1 MMSGSSDIAAILRRN
16 RLLSELDDTQTAE
29 LVTLGR
35 RTRFRE
41 GQTVFTKGDPGDCL
55 YAILKGQI
63 GVSTSAAD
71 GKTMMLNILDAG
83 DVLGEIALIDG
94 KERTAGA
101 AALRDCELFR
111 IDRPE
116 FIAFLER
123 HPKLSV
129 RMMVVLCERLR
140 WVSENIEDA
149 VFHDVPRRLARRI
162 LKLADLYGQ
171 RTPTGVRV
179 RQPVSQEGLA
189 AMLGVTREMVNK
201 SLKALRT
208 CGAVTYTKGFLV
220 VTDLALL
227 KDMAG
232 ETDPV
237 P

>member
-1 MMSGSSDIAAILRRN
+1 MGLLKNVGTVLRRN
-16 RLLSELDDTQTAE
+16 RLLSGLDDAQMAE
-29 LVTLGR
+29 LVALGR
-35 RTRFRE
+35 VSRFIE

-63 GVSTSAAD
+63 AVSTSSVD
-71 GKTMMLNILDAG
+71 GKTMLLNILNPG
-83 DVLGEIALIDG
+83 DVLGEIALLDG

-101 AALRDCELFR
+101 AALRPSELFR

-116 FIAFLER
+116 FISFLEN
-123 HPKLSV
+123 HPKLCIQ
-129 RMMVVLCERLR
+129 MMAVLCERLR

-162 LKLADLYGQ
+162 LLLVDTYGQ
-171 RTPTGVRV
+171 RNAAGIRV
-179 RQPVSQEGLA
+179 NQAVSQESLA

-201 SLKALRT
+201 SLRALRNS
-208 CGAVTYTKGFLV
+208 GAITYTKGFIV
-220 VTDLALL
+220 VTDLHLL

-232 ETDPV
+232 EADRV